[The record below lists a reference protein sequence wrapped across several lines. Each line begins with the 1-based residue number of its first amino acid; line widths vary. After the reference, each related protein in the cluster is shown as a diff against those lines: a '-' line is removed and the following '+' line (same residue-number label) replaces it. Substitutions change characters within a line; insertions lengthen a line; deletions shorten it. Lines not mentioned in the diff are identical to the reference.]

1 MRARREDHGA
11 VLRPTGHWPVSSR
24 FDQSGGRV
32 VISKKDERS
41 CPRHAASINLGF
53 VHGLDRQS
61 VTT

>member
-1 MRARREDHGA
+1 MGPSSPDRPLARQLA
-11 VLRPTGHWPVSSR
+11 IRPVGRPGGHK
-24 FDQSGGRV
+24 Q
-32 VISKKDERS
+32 KDERS